1 MKTYFSVP
9 PQIMDSLGEGN
20 FHYATDFA
28 VSESRSSDS
37 SQRFQERMLVM
48 YPIFCQTLSLIM
60 LS

>member
-48 YPIFCQTLSLIM
+48 YPVFCQNSD
-60 LS
+60 

>member
-28 VSESRSSDS
+28 VSESTSSDS
-37 SQRFQERMLVM
+37 SNGRECL
-48 YPIFCQTLSLIM
+48 
-60 LS
+60 